1 MQIYGDEY
9 LKLIDQILEEELK
22 KAKSRSDNGSE
33 DEGTCET
40 QDG

>member
-22 KAKSRSDNGSE
+22 KAKFRSDNDSE

-40 QDG
+40 QDE

>member
-33 DEGTCET
+33 DGGTCET
-40 QDG
+40 QDE

>member
-40 QDG
+40 QDE

>member
-22 KAKSRSDNGSE
+22 KVKSRSDNDSE
-33 DEGTCET
+33 DEGTYET
-40 QDG
+40 QDE